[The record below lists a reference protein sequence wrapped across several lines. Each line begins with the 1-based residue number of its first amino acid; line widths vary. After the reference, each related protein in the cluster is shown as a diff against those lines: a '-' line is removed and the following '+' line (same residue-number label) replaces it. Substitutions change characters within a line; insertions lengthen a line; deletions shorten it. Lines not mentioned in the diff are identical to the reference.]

1 IRLRDCRFADAARK
15 RPYLV
20 MDYFDSVSLADHVAK
35 HGPLAADEMLTV
47 ARAVAEAL
55 LAAHAQ
61 GILHRDVKP
70 DNLLV
75 RPPPTPNPSPQRGEG
90 GNSSPLAPL
99 GRGVGGEGGG
109 WRVKLIDFGL
119 AIKEE
124 VEQATARTP
133 GMRSPTP
140 HEYGFAGT
148 IDYASPE
155 QMGRLAGVS
164 IGTYS
169 DVYGF
174 GKTCYFALLGTPE
187 PDDGEK
193 ELLDE
198 AWRKL
203 LSQCTAR

>member
-1 IRLRDCRFADAARK
+1 TT
-15 RPYLV
+15 
-20 MDYFDSVSLADHVAK
+20 S
-35 HGPLAADEMLTV
+35 
-47 ARAVAEAL
+47 
-55 LAAHAQ
+55 
-61 GILHRDVKP
+61 
-70 DNLLV
+70 
-75 RPPPTPNPSPQRGEG
+75 PPHHSP
-90 GNSSPLAPL
+90 
-99 GRGVGGEGGG
+99 
-109 WRVKLIDFGL
+109 RVKLIDFGL

-155 QMGRLAGVS
+155 QMGRLPGVS

-193 ELLDE
+193 ELLHQ

-203 LSQCTAR
+203 LSQCTARKIESRLHDFGVVLERLREVEAALSGRTQPAPVSVPKPRPKPVETPPPPLPP

>member
-1 IRLRDCRFADAARK
+1 MKEEGGRMK
-15 RPYLV
+15 
-20 MDYFDSVSLADHVAK
+20 K
-35 HGPLAADEMLTV
+35 EETV
-47 ARAVAEAL
+47 
-55 LAAHAQ
+55 HPSSF
-61 GILHRDVKP
+61 ILH
-70 DNLLV
+70 
-75 RPPPTPNPSPQRGEG
+75 PSP
-90 GNSSPLAPL
+90 
-99 GRGVGGEGGG
+99 V

-119 AIKEE
+119 AVKEE
-124 VEQATARTP
+124 MEQATAL
-133 GMRSPTP
+133 TP

-155 QMGRLAGVS
+155 QMGRLPGVS

-193 ELLDE
+193 ETLDE

-203 LSQCTAR
+203 LSQCTARKIESRLHDFGVVLERLREVEEACAGRTRPHPALTPATRSRPKPVDPPLPPPPRAA